1 MDYITKVC
9 NYNKSYFYDFYLDK
23 LNIKEAI
30 DFIADA
36 WNNVTQTTIRNCW
49 MKTGILPNSDDAI
62 MVDANIQDPKFDDS
76 MNVINTFPDASGVNE
91 YLDSFDQNVPAEE
104 YLNDEQI
111 INLVQF
117 EKEANEEDNDTSDEE
132 IPLVSAKQAVNGLK
146 TFIQYF
152 EQQNNDS
159 QFNTNELYIFR
170 KYFHIV
176 KVKETNSKRQ
186 GTLDNFLNN

>member
-62 MVDANIQDPKFDDS
+62 MVDANIQDPKFVDS
-76 MNVINTFPDASGVNE
+76 VTHQNE
-91 YLDSFDQNVPAEE
+91 W
-104 YLNDEQI
+104 
-111 INLVQF
+111 
-117 EKEANEEDNDTSDEE
+117 
-132 IPLVSAKQAVNGLK
+132 
-146 TFIQYF
+146 
-152 EQQNNDS
+152 
-159 QFNTNELYIFR
+159 
-170 KYFHIV
+170 
-176 KVKETNSKRQ
+176 
-186 GTLDNFLNN
+186 